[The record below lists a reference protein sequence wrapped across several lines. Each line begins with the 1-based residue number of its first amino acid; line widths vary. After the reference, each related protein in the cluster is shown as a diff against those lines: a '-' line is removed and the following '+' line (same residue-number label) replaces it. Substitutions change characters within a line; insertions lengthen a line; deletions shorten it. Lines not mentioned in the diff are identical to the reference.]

1 MNDSSIVGMG
11 YRTLAEPITMR
22 TGYDMNIED
31 KVMMSG
37 LYKNNHLIPFSTW
50 GSSLLI
56 YMCGSVPKWRRA
68 VGLSESYD
76 LRLTYSFTAAALDRR
91 HQSFEQSDWPSRSR
105 DGISLYTFL
114 IDIGLFK

>member
-37 LYKNNHLIPFSTW
+37 LYKNNHLIPFST
-50 GSSLLI
+50 
-56 YMCGSVPKWRRA
+56 
-68 VGLSESYD
+68 
-76 LRLTYSFTAAALDRR
+76 
-91 HQSFEQSDWPSRSR
+91 
-105 DGISLYTFL
+105 
-114 IDIGLFK
+114 